1 MAVKIC
7 GISLILIWL
16 LMGSALA
23 GASFQPA
30 QNDTESNNTL
40 INTSAIDNES
50 VRAEMLKL
58 PLSFIENQG
67 QVSGDVR
74 FMVKASH
81 ETIYF
86 TPSNV
91 LFALSSKNNTSIVKM
106 SFEGA
111 KPGQLAGEGLLP
123 GTANFFIGNNSS
135 KWVTDISTYSTI
147 RYENLYPGIDLVF
160 KGTEGNLKHELQL
173 KPGADPAKIVLTY
186 SGQDNLSLD
195 KNGSILIKTAAGN
208 LTDSAPF
215 CYQDINGSRAIIEGK
230 YRRIGTKSIGFEISN
245 YNQSLPLVID
255 PLLRYST
262 YLGGKGN
269 DYGDGIALDSSG
281 NAYITGDTNSTNFP
295 TKNAYQA
302 ANAGGRDAFVTK
314 LSPAGNELVYS
325 TYLGG
330 SGVDNSNGIVMDS
343 SGNAY
348 VSGWTNS
355 TNFPTKNAYQA
366 ANAGKD
372 DAFVAKL
379 SPAGNKLVYSTYLGG
394 SGDDL
399 GWGIAIDSSG
409 NAYVS
414 GWTNSTNFPTKNA
427 YQAAK
432 AGDFDAFVTKL
443 SPAGNKLVYSTY
455 LGGSGDEEGY
465 GIALDSSGNAYVAGE
480 TGSINFPIKNAY
492 QAANAGCSDVFVTKL
507 SPAGN
512 KLVYSTYLGGSICE
526 NDNGIAVDSSGNAYV
541 TGETPSANFP
551 TKNPYQD
558 TFAGYFDV
566 FVTKLSPVGNK
577 LVYSTYLGGSGPDWG
592 TGIAIDHGGNA
603 YITGWTN
610 STNFPTK
617 NAYQPANAGY
627 YDAFI
632 AVFTKAPPN
641 TPSEPSG
648 PVSGK
653 IRTLYRYT
661 TSSTD
666 PEGSKIKYTFNWGD
680 GTTFTTRLVDSGTEA
695 FAYHRWT
702 KEGTFQ
708 VKAMAADSKGAT
720 SEYSSALVVQIS
732 KPW

>member
-23 GASFQPA
+23 GSSFQPA

-230 YRRIGTKSIGFEISN
+230 YRRIGAKSIGFEISN

-281 NAYITGDTNSTNFP
+281 NAYITGDTNSTDFP

-330 SGVDNSNGIVMDS
+330 SGVDNSNGI
-343 SGNAY
+343 
-348 VSGWTNS
+348 
-355 TNFPTKNAYQA
+355 
-366 ANAGKD
+366 
-372 DAFVAKL
+372 
-379 SPAGNKLVYSTYLGG
+379 
-394 SGDDL
+394 
-399 GWGIAIDSSG
+399 AIDSSG

-427 YQAAK
+427 YQ
-432 AGDFDAFVTKL
+432 
-443 SPAGNKLVYSTY
+443 
-455 LGGSGDEEGY
+455 
-465 GIALDSSGNAYVAGE
+465 
-480 TGSINFPIKNAY
+480 
-492 QAANAGCSDVFVTKL
+492 
-507 SPAGN
+507 
-512 KLVYSTYLGGSICE
+512 
-526 NDNGIAVDSSGNAYV
+526 
-541 TGETPSANFP
+541 
-551 TKNPYQD
+551 
-558 TFAGYFDV
+558 
-566 FVTKLSPVGNK
+566 
-577 LVYSTYLGGSGPDWG
+577 
-592 TGIAIDHGGNA
+592 
-603 YITGWTN
+603 
-610 STNFPTK
+610 
-617 NAYQPANAGY
+617 PANAG
-627 YDAFI
+627 
-632 AVFTKAPPN
+632 KARRFCRQAE
-641 TPSEPSG
+641 S
-648 PVSGK
+648 
-653 IRTLYRYT
+653 
-661 TSSTD
+661 
-666 PEGSKIKYTFNWGD
+666 
-680 GTTFTTRLVDSGTEA
+680 
-695 FAYHRWT
+695 
-702 KEGTFQ
+702 
-708 VKAMAADSKGAT
+708 
-720 SEYSSALVVQIS
+720 
-732 KPW
+732 